1 MSSRPSGI
9 PVDDPLLTDD
19 ARALVAD
26 LTVRKQS
33 IATAESLT
41 AGLLA
46 ATLAGVPGAS
56 EVLRGGLV
64 TYTERTKIS
73 LAGVAPQILDEV
85 GPVAAPTARALAV
98 GARQRCESTW
108 GVGLTGVAGPEP
120 HGGHDVGTVFLGL
133 AGPVDTEVVE
143 LHLSGTRWD
152 IRLAAVRQAIGRL
165 RALVAAA

>member
-1 MSSRPSGI
+1 
-9 PVDDPLLTDD
+9 VDDPLVTDD

-26 LTVRKQS
+26 LTIRRQTV
-33 IATAESLT
+33 ATAESLT

-56 EVLRGGLV
+56 SVLRGGLV
-64 TYTERTKIS
+64 TYVEDTKIS
-73 LAGVAPQILDEV
+73 LAGVAPQVLDAV

-98 GARQRCESTW
+98 GARQRCVATW

-120 HGGHDVGTVFLGL
+120 HGGHPVGTVFLGL

-143 LHLSGTRWD
+143 LQLSGSRWE
-152 IRLAAVRQAIGRL
+152 IRVAAVNEAVARL
-165 RALVAAA
+165 RALVEAH

>member
-1 MSSRPSGI
+1 ML
-9 PVDDPLLTDD
+9 VDDPLLVDD
-19 ARALVAD
+19 ARRLIAD

-33 IATAESLT
+33 VATAESLT

-56 EVLRGGLV
+56 EVLRGGLI
-64 TYTERTKIS
+64 TYTERTKVL

-98 GARQRCESTW
+98 GARQRCEATW

-120 HGGHDVGTVFLGL
+120 HGGHAVGTVFLGL
-133 AGPVDTEVVE
+133 AGPVDTEVVR
-143 LHLSGTRWD
+143 LQLNGSRWD
-152 IRLAAVRQAIGRL
+152 IRVSAVRESISRL
-165 RALVAAA
+165 RALVTAQ

>member
-1 MSSRPSGI
+1 ML
-9 PVDDPLLTDD
+9 VDDPLLSDD
-19 ARALVAD
+19 ARGLIAD

-33 IATAESLT
+33 VATAESLT

-64 TYTERTKIS
+64 TYTEHTKVV

-85 GPVAAPTARALAV
+85 GPVAGPTARALAV
-98 GARQRCESTW
+98 GARQRCEATW

-120 HGGHDVGTVFLGL
+120 HGGHEVGTVFMGL
-133 AGPVDTEVVE
+133 AGPVDTEVIE
-143 LHLSGTRWD
+143 LKLDRNALGHPNLGGARVD
-152 IRLAAVRQAIGRL
+152 QQAAGAGRG
-165 RALVAAA
+165 RVSQPGNH

>member
-1 MSSRPSGI
+1 
-9 PVDDPLLTDD
+9 VDDPLLTED
-19 ARALVAD
+19 ARGLVAD
-26 LTVRKQS
+26 LTIRKQS
-33 IATAESLT
+33 VATAESLT

-64 TYTERTKIS
+64 TYTEHTKIV

-98 GARQRCESTW
+98 GARQRCEATW

-120 HGGHDVGTVFLGL
+120 HGGHAVGTVFVGL
-133 AGPVDTEVVE
+133 AGPGETGAIEVVE
-143 LHLSGTRWD
+143 LQLSGTRWD
-152 IRLAAVRQAIGRL
+152 IRLSAVRESISRL
-165 RALVAAA
+165 RALVAAT

>member
-1 MSSRPSGI
+1 M
-9 PVDDPLLTDD
+9 DDPLLTED

-26 LTVRKQS
+26 LTIRKQS
-33 IATAESLT
+33 VATAESLT

-56 EVLRGGLV
+56 DVLRGGLV
-64 TYTERTKIS
+64 TYTEHTKIV
-73 LAGVAPQILDEV
+73 LAGVAPEILEEV

-98 GARQRCESTW
+98 GARQRCEATW

-120 HGGHDVGTVFLGL
+120 HGGHAVGTVFMGL
-133 AGPVDTEVVE
+133 AGPGETGAIEVVE

-152 IRLAAVRQAIGRL
+152 IRLSAVRESISRL